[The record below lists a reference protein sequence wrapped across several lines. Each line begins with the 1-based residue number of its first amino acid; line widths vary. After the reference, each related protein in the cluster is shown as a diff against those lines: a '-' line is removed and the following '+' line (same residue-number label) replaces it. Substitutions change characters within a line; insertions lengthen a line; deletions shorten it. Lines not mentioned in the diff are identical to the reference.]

1 MINFIIFKEINMLP
15 YEHFLI
21 ILSSPSGTGKSTLA
35 KMLLDKYNNIKLST
49 SATTRKPREGEIDG
63 FHYYFLTQDEFN
75 KKVANNEFLEYAGVY
90 EKSYGT
96 LKSQVEDK
104 FAKGNDVLL
113 DIDWQGNRLVSEQI
127 KDKAKI
133 IRIFLLP
140 PSVKELENRLTGR
153 GTDSAEVIG
162 KRMADAKN
170 TISHYNEYD
179 YVIIN
184 DSLELAFEELCGL
197 IDAKRLANVKKDKLE
212 EFVGK
217 LIKE

>member
-1 MINFIIFKEINMLP
+1 MLP

-21 ILSSPSGTGKSTLA
+21 VLSSPSGTGKSTLA
-35 KMLLDKYNNIKLST
+35 KMLLEKYNNIKLST
-49 SATTRKPREGEIDG
+49 SATTRKPREGEVDG
-63 FHYYFLTQDEFN
+63 FDYYFMSQEEFD
-75 KKVANNEFLEYAGVY
+75 KKVENNEFLEYAGVY

-96 LKSQVEDK
+96 LKSQVEEK
-104 FAKGNDVLL
+104 FNAGNDVLL
-113 DIDWQGNRLVSEQI
+113 DIDWQGNLLVSKQI
-127 KDKAKI
+127 LDAKKI

-140 PSVKELENRLTGR
+140 PSVKELENRLTSR
-153 GTDSAEVIG
+153 GTDDQEVIA

-179 YVIIN
+179 YIVIN
-184 DSLELAFEELCGL
+184 DNLEIAFEEICGL

-212 EFVGK
+212 EFVNN

>member
-1 MINFIIFKEINMLP
+1 
-15 YEHFLI
+15 
-21 ILSSPSGTGKSTLA
+21 
-35 KMLLDKYNNIKLST
+35 MLLDKYNNIKLST

-63 FHYYFLTQDEFN
+63 FHYYFLTQDEFD

-104 FAKGNDVLL
+104 FAAGNDVLL

-127 KDKAKI
+127 KDKSKI

-140 PSVKELENRLTGR
+140 PSVKELENRLNGR
-153 GTDSAEVIG
+153 GTDSAEVIA
-162 KRMADAKN
+162 KRMADARN

-212 EFVGK
+212 EFVGQ

>member
-1 MINFIIFKEINMLP
+1 MLP
-15 YEHFLI
+15 YEHFII

-49 SATTRKPREGEIDG
+49 SATTRQPREGEIDG
-63 FHYYFLTQDEFN
+63 FHYYFLTQDEFD

-90 EKSYGT
+90 GKSYGT

-104 FAKGNDVLL
+104 FATGNDVLL
-113 DIDWQGNRLVSEQI
+113 DIDWQGNRLVSEQV
-127 KDKAKI
+127 KDKSKI

-140 PSVKELENRLTGR
+140 PSVKELENRLNGR
-153 GTDSAEVIG
+153 GTDSAEVIA
-162 KRMADAKN
+162 KRMADARN

-179 YVIIN
+179 YVVIN

-212 EFVGK
+212 EFVGQ

>member
-1 MINFIIFKEINMLP
+1 MLP
-15 YEHFLI
+15 YEHFII

-63 FHYYFLTQDEFN
+63 FHYYFLTQDEFD
-75 KKVANNEFLEYAGVY
+75 KKVANNEFLEHAGVY

-96 LKSQVEDK
+96 LKSQVNDK
-104 FAKGNDVLL
+104 FAAGNDVLL
-113 DIDWQGNRLVSEQI
+113 DIDWQGNLLVSEQV
-127 KDKAKI
+127 KDKSKI

-140 PSVKELENRLTGR
+140 PSVKELESRLTGR
-153 GTDSAEVIG
+153 GTDSAEVIA
-162 KRMADAKN
+162 KRMADARN
-170 TISHYNEYD
+170 TISHYSEYD

-184 DSLELAFEELCGL
+184 DSLELAFEELSGL

-212 EFVGK
+212 EFVGQ

>member
-1 MINFIIFKEINMLP
+1 MLP
-15 YEHFLI
+15 YEHFII

-63 FHYYFLTQDEFN
+63 FHYYFLTQDEFD

-104 FAKGNDVLL
+104 FAAGNDVLL

-127 KDKAKI
+127 KDKSKI

-140 PSVKELENRLTGR
+140 PSVKELENRLNGR
-153 GTDSAEVIG
+153 GTDSAEVIA
-162 KRMADAKN
+162 KRMADARN

-212 EFVGK
+212 EFVGQ

>member
-1 MINFIIFKEINMLP
+1 MLP
-15 YEHFLI
+15 YEHFII

-63 FHYYFLTQDEFN
+63 FHYYFLTQDEFD

-104 FAKGNDVLL
+104 FAAGNDVLL

-127 KDKAKI
+127 KDKSKI
-133 IRIFLLP
+133 IRIFLFLS
-140 PSVKELENRLTGR
+140 SVKELENRLNGR
-153 GTDSAEVIG
+153 GTDSAEVIA
-162 KRMADAKN
+162 KRMADARN

-212 EFVGK
+212 EFVGQ

>member
-1 MINFIIFKEINMLP
+1 MLP

-21 ILSSPSGTGKSTLA
+21 VLSSPSGTGKSTLA

-63 FHYYFLTQDEFN
+63 FHYYFLSQEEFDRR
-75 KKVANNEFLEYAGVY
+75 VANDEFLEYAGVY

-104 FAKGNDVLL
+104 FAAGNDVLL
-113 DIDWQGNRLVSEQI
+113 DIDWQGNRLVSEKI
-127 KDKAKI
+127 KDKSKI

-140 PSVKELENRLTGR
+140 PSVEELSNRLNGR
-153 GTDSAEVIG
+153 GTDSAEVIA

-170 TISHYNEYD
+170 TITHFSEYD

-184 DSLELAFEELCGL
+184 DNLDAAFEELCAL
-197 IDAKRLANVKKDKLE
+197 IDAKRIENVKKDELNK
-212 EFVGK
+212 FVDG
-217 LIKE
+217 LLKE

>member
-1 MINFIIFKEINMLP
+1 MLP

-21 ILSSPSGTGKSTLA
+21 VLSSPSGTGKSTLA

-63 FHYYFLTQDEFN
+63 FHYYFLSQEEFDRR
-75 KKVANNEFLEYAGVY
+75 VANDEFLEYAGVY

-104 FAKGNDVLL
+104 FAAGNDVLL
-113 DIDWQGNRLVSEQI
+113 DIDWQGNRLVSEKI
-127 KDKAKI
+127 KDKSKI

-140 PSVKELENRLTGR
+140 PSVEELSNRLNGR
-153 GTDSAEVIG
+153 GTDSAEVIA

-170 TISHYNEYD
+170 TITHFSEYD

-184 DSLELAFEELCGL
+184 DNLDTAFEELCAL
-197 IDAKRLANVKKDKLE
+197 IDAKRIENVKKDELNK
-212 EFVGK
+212 FVDG
-217 LIKE
+217 LLKE

>member
-1 MINFIIFKEINMLP
+1 MLP

-63 FHYYFLTQDEFN
+63 FHYYFLTQDEFD

-153 GTDSAEVIG
+153 GTDSAEVIE

>member
-1 MINFIIFKEINMLP
+1 MLP
-15 YEHFLI
+15 YEHFII
-21 ILSSPSGTGKSTLA
+21 ILSSPSGTGKSTLTQ
-35 KMLLDKYNNIKLST
+35 MLLDKYNNIKLST
-49 SATTRKPREGEIDG
+49 SATTRQPREGEIDG
-63 FHYYFLTQDEFN
+63 FHYYFLTQDEFD

-90 EKSYGT
+90 GKSYGT

-104 FAKGNDVLL
+104 FATGNDVLL
-113 DIDWQGNRLVSEQI
+113 DIDWQGNRLVSEQV
-127 KDKAKI
+127 KDKSKI

-140 PSVKELENRLTGR
+140 PSVKELENRLTSR
-153 GTDSAEVIG
+153 GTDSAEVIA
-162 KRMADAKN
+162 KRMADARN

-212 EFVGK
+212 EFVGQ